1 MIWNYHILTYLN
13 LKFIKNNMR
22 DLRSLIVNDEYDQ
35 GGWCHDEK
43 RNFIHTLVNLTLSK
57 ICVEIGV
64 YKGSSLFSFA
74 EVLEKNGGTIVG
86 IDPWSY
92 EMSKNELWDK
102 DYENYMY
109 NELLKGQE
117 TFDKIYCNVCE
128 LIQNNGLSKTISV
141 IKKPSQDAFIGFD
154 IESIDILHIDGNH
167 NEMNVS
173 RDILLYLPLV
183 KKNGYII
190 MDDSNWDG
198 VNKGINKFLIPNCE
212 LVQDFGSFAC
222 YKKNK

>member
-1 MIWNYHILTYLN
+1 
-13 LKFIKNNMR
+13 MR
-22 DLRSLIVNDEYDQ
+22 DLRSLIVNDDYDQ

-57 ICVEIGV
+57 VCVEIGV

-74 EVLEKNGGTIVG
+74 EILEKNGGNIIG
-86 IDPWSY
+86 IDPWSFD
-92 EMSKNELWDK
+92 MAKNELWDK
-102 DYENYMY
+102 EYENYVY

-117 TFDKIYCNVCE
+117 TFDKLYGGVCE
-128 LIQNNGLSKTISV
+128 IIQNNGLSNVVSQIR
-141 IKKPSQDAFIGFD
+141 KPSQDVFIDFEL
-154 IESIDILHIDGNH
+154 ESIDILHIDGNH

-190 MDDSNWDG
+190 MDDTNWES
-198 VNKGINKFLIPNCE
+198 VKKGINKFLIPNCE
-212 LVQDFGSFAC
+212 LVQDFGGFSC
-222 YKKNK
+222 YKKKIIK

>member
-1 MIWNYHILTYLN
+1 MRN
-13 LKFIKNNMR
+13 LR
-22 DLRSLIVNDEYDQ
+22 GLITNDELDQ
-35 GGWCHDEK
+35 GGWCTDEK

-57 ICVEIGV
+57 VCVEIGV

-74 EVLEKNGGTIVG
+74 EVLEKNGGHIVG

-92 EMSKNELWDK
+92 EASKNELWDK
-102 DYENYMY
+102 DYENYIY
-109 NELLKGQE
+109 NELFKGQE
-117 TFDKIYCNVCE
+117 TFNNLHSSVCE
-128 LIQNNGLSKTISV
+128 IIQNNGLSKTVSLIRKSSEDV
-141 IKKPSQDAFIGFD
+141 FINFD

-190 MDDSNWDG
+190 MDDTNWDSI
-198 VNKGINKFLIPNCE
+198 KKSIDKFLIPNCE
-212 LVQDFGSFAC
+212 LVQDFGYISC